1 MNNYRS
7 HTFSEHAHFDGA
19 GARAARGVDP
29 TNFMSMAERLTSH
42 CSKGHE
48 KPALSSIIAAFD
60 LKDSGVLNAYVV
72 GSHLW
77 ETCHKNSDWDLV
89 IVLDKLSTPKPL
101 NLHRSNLE
109 AFILSLN
116 QYSEMIQTHSMQ
128 ILITVWLPECCILRE
143 IVNPKKIFQFSQPA
157 LIAALEHSKER
168 DLRIAEKHFHKN
180 DSKKAKKVLLHCMRY
195 LNLGAQISSRSAICD
210 YTSANEYRETVLGNY
225 SSQWPD
231 LMTSVQRIIDQLQHD
246 IQSPSSQ

>member
-1 MNNYRS
+1 M
-7 HTFSEHAHFDGA
+7 HAA
-19 GARAARGVDP
+19 
-29 TNFMSMAERLTSH
+29 SCILMAERSRSH

-48 KPALSSIIAAFD
+48 KPALSSIVAAFD
-60 LKDSGVLNAYVV
+60 LEDSNVLNAYVV

-89 IVLDKLSTPKPL
+89 IVLDKLFSPKPL

-109 AFILSLN
+109 AFILSLE
-116 QYSEMIQTHSMQ
+116 QYSELIQTHSMQ
-128 ILITVWLPECCILRE
+128 ILITVWLPESCIMKE
-143 IVNPKKIFQFSQPA
+143 MVDPKKMFQFSQPA

-168 DLRIAEKHFHKN
+168 DLRIAEKHFNKN

-195 LNLGAQISSRSAICD
+195 LNLGAQISSSGAICD
-210 YTSANEYRETVLGNY
+210 YTSANEYREAVLGNY

-231 LMTSVQRIIDQLQHD
+231 LIASIQHIIDQLQRD
-246 IQSPSSQ
+246 IWSPLS